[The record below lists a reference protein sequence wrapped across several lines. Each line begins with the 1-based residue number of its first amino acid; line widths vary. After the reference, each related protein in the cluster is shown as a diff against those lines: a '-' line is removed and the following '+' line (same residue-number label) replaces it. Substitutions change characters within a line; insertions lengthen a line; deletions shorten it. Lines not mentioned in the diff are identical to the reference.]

1 MSVMSEG
8 VYDEAV
14 ADIVGP
20 ESMLSDSVIVKD
32 INCGTIH
39 PHQLSFSAPFTLRGT
54 TPRRMVA
61 RAFILYFDAFFSPT
75 GEQVSPNVS
84 AQAAKDGE
92 VILAEVWRV
101 GRNRSLSRTASPE
114 RVRARS
120 PDVDAVSVSPTSPL
134 QHRRG
139 GLRRAS
145 SYRVKEKED
154 PRNGIKSFTTGPESV
169 PTHWKQTL
177 FLLREPI
184 TVHEGTL
191 IRSFSSAV

>member
-92 VILAEVWRV
+92 VILAEEARH
-101 GRNRSLSRTASPE
+101 RQAKRSSRAQQAAALKRME
-114 RVRARS
+114 REQARAI
-120 PDVDAVSVSPTSPL
+120 
-134 QHRRG
+134 
-139 GLRRAS
+139 RA
-145 SYRVKEKED
+145 
-154 PRNGIKSFTTGPESV
+154 
-169 PTHWKQTL
+169 L
-177 FLLREPI
+177 
-184 TVHEGTL
+184 
-191 IRSFSSAV
+191 